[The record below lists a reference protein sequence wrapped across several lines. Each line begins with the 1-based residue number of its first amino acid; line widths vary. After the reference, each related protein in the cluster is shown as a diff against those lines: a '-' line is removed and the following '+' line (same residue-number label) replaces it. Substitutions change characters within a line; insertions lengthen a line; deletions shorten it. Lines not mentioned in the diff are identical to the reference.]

1 MNRTLT
7 LYATLLLACTI
18 DHFYQIGRV
27 DEARHATERAEQA
40 TTEAYVVTDA
50 LLTKYERLRDRNRAL
65 NCRISTLAKANRMM
79 LDRMSEDEIGA
90 VMQATLPPMERNR
103 GH

>member
-1 MNRTLT
+1 MNRTLI
-7 LYATLLLACTI
+7 LYVTLLLACTI

-65 NCRISTLAKANRMM
+65 NCRVNTLAKANSMM
-79 LDRMSEDEIGA
+79 IDRMSKDELA
-90 VMQATLPPMERNR
+90 TVMQATLPPMERVR
-103 GH
+103 